1 MWYSV
6 VGGIVTLILG
16 LLIAPLAADAQPP
29 GQLPRVGTRTAVTA
43 PTTELF
49 HALLRQR
56 LRELGYVEGQHIVL
70 ESRSAEGHY
79 ERLPARAAQLVAL
92 PVDALVTWG
101 TPAAVAAKQATSTVP
116 IIFLAVGDPI
126 GSGIVA
132 SLARPGG
139 NVTGVT
145 HLSAE
150 LSAKQLE
157 LLKEV
162 VPGLTQIAVLRNPR
176 NPVSAPQ
183 LHWTELAAQA
193 LGMQLH
199 VVDVRAPSEFEAAF
213 VSMTRERAG
222 ALIVLA
228 DTMFLSQRRQIADL
242 ASQHRLPAPFNW
254 REYAEAGGLI
264 AYGPR
269 LADQCRRVAEFADK
283 ILKGVR
289 PAELP
294 VEQPMRFELV
304 INLKTAKELGLTISP
319 LLRFRADEVIE
330 EACVGE
336 QGRVHETWRRED
348 KTGHASPN
356 KGSQPTPYSLRSH
369 LASASRRG

>member
-1 MWYSV
+1 MTRRT
-6 VGGIVTLILG
+6 IQCFITLALG
-16 LLIAPLAADAQPP
+16 LLVAPLASDAQPP
-29 GQLPRVGTRTAVTA
+29 GQIRRVGLLTAVTA
-43 PTTELF
+43 PTIEPLQE
-49 HALLRQR
+49 LLRQG
-56 LRELGYVEGQHIVL
+56 LRERGYVEGQHIVL

-79 ERLPARAAQLVAL
+79 ERLPALAAEMVAR
-92 PVDALVTWG
+92 PVDVLVTWG
-101 TPAAVAAKQATSTVP
+101 TPATVAAKQATSTVP
-116 IIFLAVGDPI
+116 IIFFAVGDPV

-145 HLSAE
+145 NLTAE

-162 VPGLTQIAVLRNPR
+162 VPGLTQIAVLQNPR
-176 NPVSAPQ
+176 NPVSA
-183 LHWTELAAQA
+183 LNLRWTELAAQA
-193 LGMQLH
+193 LGVQLH
-199 VVDVRAPSEFEAAF
+199 VVDVHDPSEFEAAF

-242 ASQHRLPAPFNW
+242 AIKHRLPVMFNL

-269 LADQCRRVAEFADK
+269 LADLWQRVAELVDK

-304 INLKTAKELGLTISP
+304 LNLKTARALGITIP
-319 LLRFRADEVIE
+319 PIVLFRADEVLE
-330 EACVGE
+330 
-336 QGRVHETWRRED
+336 
-348 KTGHASPN
+348 
-356 KGSQPTPYSLRSH
+356 
-369 LASASRRG
+369 

>member
-1 MWYSV
+1 MRR
-6 VGGIVTLILG
+6 IALLVTLALG
-16 LLIAPLAADAQPP
+16 MLVAPRASDAQPP
-29 GQLPRVGTRTAVTA
+29 GKIPRVGILTAVTA
-43 PTTELF
+43 PTTELVQAVF
-49 HALLRQR
+49 RQR

-70 ESRSAEGHY
+70 ESRSAEEQY
-79 ERLPARAAQLVAL
+79 ERLPALAAQLVAL
-92 PVDALVTWG
+92 PVDVLVTWG
-101 TPAAVAAKQATSTVP
+101 TPATVAAKQATSTVP
-116 IIFLAVGDPI
+116 IIFLAVADPV
-126 GSGIVA
+126 GRGIVA

-145 HLSAE
+145 NLSAE
-150 LSAKQLE
+150 LSAKLLE

-176 NPVSAPQ
+176 NPASALQ
-183 LHWTELAAQA
+183 LQWTELAAQA
-193 LGMQLH
+193 LGMQLQ

-213 VSMTRERAG
+213 LSMTRERAG

-242 ASQHRLPAPFNW
+242 AIKHRLPATFNW

-269 LADQCRRVAEFADK
+269 LADQWRRVAEFADK

-319 LLRFRADEVIE
+319 VLRFRADEVIE
-330 EACVGE
+330 
-336 QGRVHETWRRED
+336 
-348 KTGHASPN
+348 
-356 KGSQPTPYSLRSH
+356 
-369 LASASRRG
+369 